1 MSFRGTIFTLLLTS
15 ALVAVAAPLRASDCC
30 DPASPFREG
39 EGYADMP
46 ATCENLR
53 HWAEKAPTTN
63 DRVSMSVQGKLSGV
77 HSNGVLAYLEMC
89 DPKGLRV
96 VCVTYQTNGMQAGD
110 VVTFGGGFAR
120 RNKEWVILDPCL
132 ASR

>member
-1 MSFRGTIFTLLLTS
+1 MPYRGILGTVLLAS
-15 ALVAVAAPLRASDCC
+15 ALSFAGPLHASGCC

-39 EGYADMP
+39 EGWAETA

-53 HWAEKAPTTN
+53 HWAERAPTTN
-63 DRVSMSVQGKLSGV
+63 DRVSMSVTGKLSGV
-77 HSNGVLAYLEMC
+77 HSNGILAYLEMC

-96 VCVTYQTNGMQAGD
+96 VCVTYETNGMQAGD

-120 RNKEWVILDPCL
+120 RNTEWVILDPCL

>member
-1 MSFRGTIFTLLLTS
+1 MQYLEISRALLLMGMLIS
-15 ALVAVAAPLRASDCC
+15 AAVPLHASDCC

-39 EGYADMP
+39 EGYAETP
-46 ATCENLR
+46 ATCANLG
-53 HWAEKAPTTN
+53 HWAERAPTTN

-77 HSNGVLAYLEMC
+77 HSNGILAYLEMC

-96 VCVTYQTNGMQAGD
+96 VCVTYETNGMQAGE

>member
-1 MSFRGTIFTLLLTS
+1 MPYRGILGTVLLAS
-15 ALVAVAAPLRASDCC
+15 ALSFAGPLHVSGCC

-39 EGYADMP
+39 EGWADTA
-46 ATCENLR
+46 ATCENLGY
-53 HWAEKAPTTN
+53 WAEKAPETN
-63 DRVSMSVQGKLSGV
+63 ARVSMSVTGKLSGV
-77 HSNGVLAYLEMC
+77 HANGILAYLEMC

-96 VCVTYQTNGMQAGD
+96 VCVTYQINGMQAGE

-132 ASR
+132 ASP

>member
-1 MSFRGTIFTLLLTS
+1 MPYRGILGTVLLAS
-15 ALVAVAAPLRASDCC
+15 ALSFAGPLHASGCC

-39 EGYADMP
+39 EGWADTA
-46 ATCENLR
+46 ATCENLGY
-53 HWAEKAPTTN
+53 WAEKAPETN
-63 DRVSMSVQGKLSGV
+63 ARVSMSVTGKLSGV
-77 HSNGVLAYLEMC
+77 HANGILAYLEMC

-96 VCVTYQTNGMQAGD
+96 VCVTYQTNGMQAGE

-132 ASR
+132 ASP

>member
-1 MSFRGTIFTLLLTS
+1 MPCRKTLRTAFVAGMLL
-15 ALVAVAAPLRASDCC
+15 AAAPTLRASDCC

-39 EGYADMP
+39 EGYADTP

-53 HWAEKAPTTN
+53 HWAERAPTTN
-63 DRVSMSVQGKLSGV
+63 DRVSMTVQGKLSGV
-77 HSNGVLAYLEMC
+77 HSNGMLAYIEMC

-96 VCVTYQTNGMQAGD
+96 VCVTYETNGMQAGD

-120 RNKEWVILDPCL
+120 SNKEWVILDPCL